1 MVYMA
6 FSSFLGK
13 RGCKWW
19 DYSWIAALKIRD
31 RTTESNF
38 WLKFLQVPYSMWHHS
53 VGVALNLGWSEVSGI
68 PRRFCWIPE
77 RSEGLLGADWTLWI
91 WAWWRQPFQ
100 GQQIQVVWSG
110 LRSVLPACKAAPTS
124 MGWQG
129 PMQQRDFV
137 LANERILGEM
147 QFFTNFKC
155 KKLKTD
161 QFR

>member
-13 RGCKWW
+13 RGCKWS

-31 RTTESNF
+31 KTTESNF

-110 LRSVLPACKAAPTS
+110 LRSVLQSSTHFHGLTGSYAAEGLCLS
-124 MGWQG
+124 KWMYFGWNA
-129 PMQQRDFV
+129 V
-137 LANERILGEM
+137 LH
-147 QFFTNFKC
+147 
-155 KKLKTD
+155 KL
-161 QFR
+161 